1 MRDLVEL
8 DDGRGGRRGDLRDD
22 GRLLELLVER
32 ELLQLRHGGLRRA
45 RALVVE
51 RHGAGARAA
60 AAVALHRA
68 QGQLAQ
74 GVDLSK

>member
-8 DDGRGGRRGDLRDD
+8 DHGRGGRRGDLRDD
-22 GRLLELLVER
+22 GRLFELLVEC
-32 ELLQLRHGGLRRA
+32 ELLQFRHGRS
-45 RALVVE
+45 LVVQ
-51 RHGAGARAA
+51 RHGAGARA

-74 GVDLSK
+74 GVHLSRKER